1 MEKEVAETFEA
12 AKKAADATAAAAEG
26 GGSPEADRCVGALRR
41 LRKMTVTTDI
51 LVTTQVGKRLRALTK
66 HSHPKIKAAASD
78 LLGFWKNIVIKESS
92 SGKKS
97 VTSENKKCAKLETK
111 SAAPHT
117 IKDKKTPEAS
127 SLKINKS
134 AAPHTIKDKKTPEA
148 SSVKINKSAAPHTIK
163 DKKTPE
169 ASSVKINKS
178 AAPHTIKDKKTPV
191 ASSVKINKVRKS
203 ASLNAPKE
211 ESKLSSIP
219 KSSSAPLAPPKFASL
234 VKCDDPVRDK
244 IRELLAETFSKVSEE
259 TGKDARD
266 EVRNILDEVKSCDP
280 IRAAAT
286 VESALFEKLGSSAG
300 GRKQKYRSIMFNL
313 RADNNTDL
321 RRRVLIGQVRPE
333 SLADMSPEDMAS
345 DARKLANNKIKE
357 KALFDCERGGPP
369 KATTDQFKC
378 GRCGQ
383 RKATYYQM
391 QTRSADEPMTTFVT
405 CVNCNNHWKFC

>member
-12 AKKAADATAAAAEG
+12 AKKAADAAAAAAEG

-97 VTSENKKCAKLETK
+97 ETSENKKCAKLET
-111 SAAPHT
+111 
-117 IKDKKTPEAS
+117 
-127 SLKINKS
+127 KS

-178 AAPHTIKDKKTPV
+178 AAPHTIKDKKTPE

-234 VKCDDPVRDK
+234 VKCDDPARDK

>member
-134 AAPHTIKDKKTPEA
+134 D
-148 SSVKINKSAAPHTIK
+148 K